1 MNRIIAV
8 AENTFRESI
17 RDKVLYVL
25 LFFAATTI
33 LGSKVLGWISIGQD
47 IKIIKDIC
55 LASMSLFGA
64 LIAIFIGASL
74 VYKEID
80 KKTLYTILAQP
91 LHRYEFVLGKYLGLL
106 GILGVSIIVM
116 TAVSTVYL
124 RLMGGAIELIWF
136 EAVLLI
142 YWKLM
147 LITGF
152 AILMSAMVSPIMG
165 AIIVFCL
172 YVLGHA
178 TEVLKNLPPQF
189 DGTFSKHILE
199 VMYFVVPNLEAFNLQ
214 KEAANSVS
222 VAGAYVGFVLLYG
235 LAWTA
240 TFLILAC
247 MAFEGKDV

>member
-1 MNRIIAV
+1 MCCFLRQRPYRFQGAGMDQYRTGHQNNKRYL
-8 AENTFRESI
+8 S
-17 RDKVLYVL
+17 Y
-25 LFFAATTI
+25 
-33 LGSKVLGWISIGQD
+33 
-47 IKIIKDIC
+47 
-55 LASMSLFGA
+55 SMSLFGA

-152 AILMSAMVSPIMG
+152 AILMSAMVALM
-165 AIIVFCL
+165 ALLLCFVFMCS
-172 YVLGHA
+172 A
-178 TEVLKNLPPQF
+178 MPLK
-189 DGTFSKHILE
+189 FSKICRLSLMAPSPSIYLKLCILWCPIWKHSI
-199 VMYFVVPNLEAFNLQ
+199 YRRRLPTAFL
-214 KEAANSVS
+214 
-222 VAGAYVGFVLLYG
+222 
-235 LAWTA
+235 
-240 TFLILAC
+240 
-247 MAFEGKDV
+247 